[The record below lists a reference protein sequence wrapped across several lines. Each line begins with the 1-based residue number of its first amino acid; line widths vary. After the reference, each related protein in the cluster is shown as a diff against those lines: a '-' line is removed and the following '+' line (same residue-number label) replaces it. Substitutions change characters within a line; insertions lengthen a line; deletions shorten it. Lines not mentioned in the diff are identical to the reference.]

1 MRAQLPYPPI
11 YADEATMAALLCM
24 GESTFRSYVSRGLLP
39 KGILI
44 GSCRRWKVE
53 DVMKALDPSAAQAPN
68 VAPPDDDPVLRNMR
82 EYLNGQKKKGRPR
95 AA

>member
-1 MRAQLPYPPI
+1 MRQPLPYPPI

-24 GESTFRSYVSRGLLP
+24 GESTFRDYVRRKLLP
-39 KGILI
+39 EGVLI

-53 DVMKALDPSAAQAPN
+53 TVSKALDLLTADAPD
-68 VAPPDDDPVLRNMR
+68 ADPVVR
-82 EYLNGQKKKGRPR
+82 EMKGYLDGQKKKGRPR